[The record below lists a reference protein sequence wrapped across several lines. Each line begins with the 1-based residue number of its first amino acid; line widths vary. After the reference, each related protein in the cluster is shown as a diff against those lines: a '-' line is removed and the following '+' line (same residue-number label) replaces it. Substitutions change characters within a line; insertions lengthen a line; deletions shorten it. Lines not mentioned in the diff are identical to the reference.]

1 MRCISTYLGHKRPL
15 HVLALLQPRLR
26 RVEVFLRQR
35 EHTLLPIFILMIR
48 TTTVDMRLYQVWM
61 DLELFLLRL
70 GQPRDL
76 LDGAAGAPAG
86 LWDERRDGGWAVR
99 HR

>member
-1 MRCISTYLGHKRPL
+1 
-15 HVLALLQPRLR
+15 
-26 RVEVFLRQR
+26 
-35 EHTLLPIFILMIR
+35 
-48 TTTVDMRLYQVWM
+48 M

-86 LWDERRDGGWAVR
+86 LWDERRDGGWAMR
-99 HR
+99 HRCLSGLASLRGAVGGVDAV